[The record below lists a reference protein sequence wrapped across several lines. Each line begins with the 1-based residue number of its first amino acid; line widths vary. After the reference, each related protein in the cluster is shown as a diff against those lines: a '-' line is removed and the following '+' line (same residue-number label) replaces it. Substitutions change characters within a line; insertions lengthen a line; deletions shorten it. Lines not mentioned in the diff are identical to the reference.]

1 MLLYLLHGGIQE
13 AGKECDVIIEV
24 GVSGRTVLSVQHTR
38 AVHVFKPGIGT
49 NNMCKTTK
57 FLKLLKS

>member
-49 NNMCKTTK
+49 ITCVKPQS
-57 FLKLLKS
+57 F